1 MIEPALRASEAKT
14 LDQQKTDFTAEGAPP
29 PDKSRAALPGQAVRV
44 ARVQSNGPVTTP
56 VPPTHPDRAH
66 IRPAAQP

>member
-29 PDKSRAALPGQAVRV
+29 PEKSKATVTGQAVRV
-44 ARVQSNGPVTTP
+44 ARVVSNGPVTTP
-56 VPPTHPDRAH
+56 VPPIHPDWAH
-66 IRPAAQP
+66 TRPAARP